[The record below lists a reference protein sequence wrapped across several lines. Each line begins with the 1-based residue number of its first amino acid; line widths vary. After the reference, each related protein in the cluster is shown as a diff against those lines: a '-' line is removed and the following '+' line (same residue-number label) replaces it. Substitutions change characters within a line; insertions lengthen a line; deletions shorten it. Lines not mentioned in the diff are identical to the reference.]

1 MDEVQEDSLPSKRK
15 RGDQEPKDVESS
27 FAESE
32 YLKKYINQRQ
42 LVSTTQKTRYL
53 KSLRKVGMINL
64 SELGKQSKIA
74 LAAKN
79 MKERKQLAI
88 D

>member
-1 MDEVQEDSLPSKRK
+1 M
-15 RGDQEPKDVESS
+15 PKDVESS

-53 KSLRKVGMINL
+53 KSLRKVGVINL

-79 MKERKQLAI
+79 MKERK
-88 D
+88 